1 MYISLD
7 WLKDFIDIENIKP
20 EDVATALT
28 LKSAEVEATE
38 YSGKHLEQVKLA
50 RIDKIEDHPNSDH
63 LHLVTIFDGE
73 STPTIVCGAQN
84 IAVGQ
89 IVPYAPLG
97 TVLPGNFEIKP
108 AKIRG
113 VESCGMLCSGK
124 ELGLGEDHSGIF
136 QFDKNLQPGKYLAE
150 FFGKS
155 DFIIEI
161 ENKTIN
167 NRPDLW
173 GHYGIARELH
183 TILSVPWKKRLL
195 PEDIKIDNEN
205 ENFKIELK
213 SDKAIYYLGFKMS
226 GLTVEESPDWMKKR
240 LINTGL
246 RPINKIV
253 DATNYI
259 MMETGQP
266 MHAFDRREIIGNT
279 IIVKEAEENEE
290 FTTLDEEKHKLS
302 KEDLL
307 IADNTKTLALAGVM
321 GGLNSQIKEDTTEI
335 FAEFALFDASTIR
348 KTSNRLDLRTDSS
361 SRFEKSLWPEN
372 CHTAA
377 HRFVEIIKKLFPNAE
392 VTSNIAVGDRSEN
405 YGFKGKIITTPE
417 RIRKLLGITEI
428 DLPNENIEK
437 ILKSLEFTIEND
449 GETYKITVP
458 AHRASKDISI
468 EADIIEEVGRIY
480 GFNNIK
486 STKPLF
492 PMNPA
497 PRNTGKIKEDRLKAL
512 FCDRFSGHEIIT
524 YSFIT
529 EKDIDTLQEKE
540 ENLIKVQNS
549 GEKRWLRTS
558 LLPGMLEKV
567 KENLKNYKDFRLFES
582 GKVFPVKGEER
593 HLAMIISGGENLFQT
608 MKEIASSIITTLGV
622 PNWRTSRPSSNDP
635 FYASTVMHPGRSAI
649 VTSIKSKIAVMGEI
663 HPEIISKSGIKERLG
678 YIEINLDK
686 LFDLPSVNT
695 KFKPLYKFPSTFF
708 EFTLVID
715 EKEEVAPIFNAIKKS
730 INKKTFVS
738 SEIVSFFSG
747 SPIPEGKKSVS
758 FRVILNGVERTLE
771 SDEIKN
777 IQDKLISDI
786 RKKGY
791 KLKGDD

>member
-7 WLKDFIDIENIKP
+7 WLKDFVDIENIKP

-28 LKSAEVEATE
+28 LKSAEVEAFH

-50 RIDKIEDHPNSDH
+50 RIDIIENHPDSDH

-73 STPTIVCGAQN
+73 VTSRIVCGAQN

-124 ELGLGEDHSGIF
+124 ELGLGEDHSGIM
-136 QFDKNLQPGKYLAE
+136 QFDKEMKPGTYLGE

-167 NRPDLW
+167 HRPDLW

-195 PEDIKIDNEN
+195 PSEIKTDKETEKFEIDLQSE
-205 ENFKIELK
+205 
-213 SDKAIYYLGFKMS
+213 KAIYYLGFKMS
-226 GLTVEESPDWMKKR
+226 GLSVEESPDWLKQR

-266 MHAFDRREIIGNT
+266 MHAFDRREIAGNT
-279 IIVKEAEENEE
+279 IFVKNAADNED
-290 FTTLDEEKHKLS
+290 FTTLDERKHKLS
-302 KEDLL
+302 KTDLL
-307 IADNTKTLALAGVM
+307 IADNEKALALAGVM

-361 SRFEKSLWPEN
+361 SRFEKSLWVEN

-377 HRFVEIIKKLFPNAE
+377 FRFAELIKELFPNAK
-392 VTSNIAVGDRSEN
+392 VTSNIAIGNRSEN
-405 YGFKGKIITTPE
+405 YGFKGKIITSPE
-417 RIRKLLGITEI
+417 KIRKLLGIPES
-428 DLPNENIEK
+428 DLENNEIEK
-437 ILKSLEFTIEND
+437 ILTSLEFTIENSN
-449 GETYKITVP
+449 GNYEITVP
-458 AHRASKDISI
+458 AHRASKDVSI

-480 GFNNIK
+480 GFNNITP
-486 STKPLF
+486 TKPLF

-497 PRNTGKIKEDRLKAL
+497 PQNEYKIKENRLRTL
-512 FCDRFSGHEIIT
+512 FCDRFGGHEIMT
-524 YSFIT
+524 YSFMT
-529 EKDIDTLQEKE
+529 EKDIEMLQEKD
-540 ENLIKVQNS
+540 ENLVEVKNS
-549 GEKRWLRTS
+549 GEKKWLRTS
-558 LLPGMLEKV
+558 LMPGMIEKV
-567 KENLKNYKDFRLFES
+567 KENLKNYKNFRLFEFGRTFS
-582 GKVFPVKGEER
+582 SKGEER
-593 HLAMIISGGENLFQT
+593 HLGMIFSENDDIFQKT
-608 MKEIASSIITTLGV
+608 KEILSSIITLLAV
-622 PNWRTSRPSSNDP
+622 PNWRITRPAANDP
-635 FYASTVMHPGRSAI
+635 FYASVAMHPGRSAVI
-649 VTSIKSKIAVMGEI
+649 TAIKSKIAVIGEI
-663 HPEIISKSGIKERLG
+663 HPEIISKNGIKGRLG

-686 LFDLPSVNT
+686 LFELPSAPVR
-695 KFKPLYKFPSTFF
+695 FKPLYKFPSTFF

-715 EKEEVAPIFNAIKKS
+715 EKEEVEQIFSIIKKS
-730 INKKTFVS
+730 VDKKIFVS

-747 SPIPEGKKSVS
+747 TPIPEGKKSVS
-758 FRVILNGVERTLE
+758 FRVVLNGVERTLE
-771 SDEIKN
+771 SDEIRN
-777 IQDKLISDI
+777 VQDKLISDI

-791 KLKGDD
+791 KLKGDE